1 VRRGDPGLEL
11 VRPRRAQGEAALER
25 QPALLDLAA
34 VPERPVLLIEQH
46 ELSVPHPRL
55 APRVLE
61 EQQRVQPV
69 HLRLV
74 GHQRREQRGEADRL
88 RAQLTAHGR
97 AVAAV
102 EDEVDDGEHGAKP
115 FRQQVVG
122 RHA

>member
-34 VPERPVLLIEQH
+34 VPERPVLLLEQH

-74 GHQRREQRGEADRL
+74 GHQRREQRGEAGRL
-88 RAQLTAHGR
+88 RTQLTAHGR

-102 EDEVDDGEHGAKP
+102 EDEVDDSA
-115 FRQQVVG
+115 RSS
-122 RHA
+122 R